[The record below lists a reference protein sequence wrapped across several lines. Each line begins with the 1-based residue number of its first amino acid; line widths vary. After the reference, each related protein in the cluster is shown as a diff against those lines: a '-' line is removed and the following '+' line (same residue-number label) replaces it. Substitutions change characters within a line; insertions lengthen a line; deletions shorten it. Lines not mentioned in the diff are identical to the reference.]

1 VARTGLTVST
11 RRRHSLV
18 VVAASSLGVAVV
30 SSVTDAQTRREQG
43 EEALCG
49 KGKNGGRKGG
59 GGDGADPFI
68 PMWQGG
74 SGGGQGISMRRQ
86 GGQWGGLAQRSGND
100 SWLVETRRRQS
111 RAGGG
116 SDVPHGRV
124 HTWAKEVG
132 WLPGGVPVIVPR
144 FKSPV

>member
-1 VARTGLTVST
+1 
-11 RRRHSLV
+11 
-18 VVAASSLGVAVV
+18 LGVAVV

-74 SGGGQGISMRRQ
+74 SGGGGKGYPC
-86 GGQWGGLAQRSGND
+86 GGKED
-100 SWLVETRRRQS
+100 S
-111 RAGGG
+111 GGG
-116 SDVPHGRV
+116 WLSVR
-124 HTWAKEVG
+124 AMIAG
-132 WLPGGVPVIVPR
+132 W
-144 FKSPV
+144 